1 MAAALV
7 MIPAGN
13 DKLANARQ
21 QCIDALAAH
30 ASLHDAA
37 QALGL
42 FDVVAAEHAPWAHQ
56 VLGQLT
62 ANQNTTAHS
71 AISNALNANQ
81 SVTLQYERHDGIDVV
96 VQADPAG
103 GVIVVFKAPYGHP

>member
-1 MAAALV
+1 

-13 DKLANARQ
+13 DKLATARDE
-21 QCIDALAAH
+21 CLAALAAH

-37 QALGL
+37 EALGL
-42 FDVVAAEHAPWAHQ
+42 FDNVDPAHAPWAHQ

-71 AISNALNANQ
+71 AISNALNAGQ
-81 SVTLQYERHDGIDVV
+81 SVTLQYEQQDGIDVV
-96 VQADPAG
+96 VEADPAG
-103 GVIVVFKAPYGHP
+103 GVTVTFKAPEGH

>member
-1 MAAALV
+1 

-13 DKLANARQ
+13 DKLSTAHAE
-21 QCIDALAAH
+21 CLEALAAH

-37 QALGL
+37 EALGL
-42 FDVVAAEHAPWAHQ
+42 FDGIVNAADAAWAHE

-62 ANQNTTAHS
+62 ANQNTTAHT
-71 AISNALNANQ
+71 AISNALHANQ
-81 SVTLQYERHDGIDVV
+81 SVTLQYQEDAAIDVV

-103 GVIVVFKAPYGHP
+103 GVIVVFKSPSGHH

>member
-13 DKLANARQ
+13 GKLANARQ

-37 QALGL
+37 EALGL
-42 FDVVAAEHAPWAHQ
+42 FDAVAAEHAAWAHQ

-71 AISNALNANQ
+71 AISNALNANH
-81 SVTLQYERHDGIDVV
+81 SVTLKYEQQDGVDVIV
-96 VQADPAG
+96 EADPAG
-103 GVIVVFKAPYGHP
+103 GVIVTFKAPAGH